1 MYCVNLI
8 NMKINNAIS
17 LNTKNSKEFSTSNY
31 LPRINFAKR
40 QKTLANSIKF
50 KGIGLHSGKKVEMVI
65 RPADSDTGIIF
76 KVKKGPN
83 SFIDIKADYR
93 NVTSTVLCTTISN
106 QGYSV
111 STTEH
116 IMSALYGLNIDNVI
130 IELTDNEVP
139 VMDGSSQAFVNE
151 ILNVG
156 SVDQEGFI
164 KSIKVKKVV
173 EVQDND
179 KLVRVS
185 PHNETIITCEIGF
198 ESKFIG
204 NQSLSLILKPEIYET
219 QVSSARTFGFM
230 KDVDTLRKNG
240 LALGGSLEN
249 AVVIS
254 DKEILNKD
262 GLRFNDE
269 FVRHKTLDL
278 IGDIALAGHRIIGSI
293 FSYKAGHDLNNK
305 LLRKIFSSSENWEFI
320 ESY

>member
-1 MYCVNLI
+1 
-8 NMKINNAIS
+8 MKTNNAINIDNKS
-17 LNTKNSKEFSTSNY
+17 SKEFSSSNY
-31 LPRINFAKR
+31 LPKINFAKK
-40 QKTLANSIKF
+40 QKTIAKSIRF

-65 RPADSDTGIIF
+65 RPANSNTGIIF
-76 KVKKGPN
+76 KVKKGPD
-83 SFIDIKADYR
+83 SFVDIKANYR
-93 NVTSTVLCTTISN
+93 NVTSTVLCTTISS
-106 QGYSV
+106 QGYFV

-130 IELTDNEVP
+130 IELTDSEVP
-139 VMDGSSQAFVNE
+139 VMDGSSEAFVNE
-151 ILNVG
+151 IISAG
-156 SVDQEGFI
+156 CTDQKDFV
-164 KSIKVKKVV
+164 KSIRVKKTV
-173 EVQDND
+173 EVKDND

-204 NQSLSLILKPEIYET
+204 NQSLSLLLKPEIYKT

-230 KDVDTLRKNG
+230 KDVDALRKNG

-254 DKEILNKD
+254 DKGILNKD

-293 FSYKAGHDLNNK
+293 YSYKAGHDLNNK
-305 LLRKIFSSSENWEFI
+305 LLRKIFSSSENWEFVD
-320 ESY
+320 SY